1 MRNIATIITPATIAN
16 VADIGTL
23 MAPTNAIAAT
33 VAAHG
38 GNMFQTNIFSAVK
51 TALDV
56 AVTRLASVPGNR
68 SAK

>member
-1 MRNIATIITPATIAN
+1 MMPATSVN
-16 VADIGTL
+16 VAAIGTL
-23 MAPTNAIAAT
+23 MAPTSATAAT

-38 GNMFQTNIFSAVK
+38 GNMFQTNIFSVAK